1 MIVTRVHKKTRLT
14 LREGLEFQLLTYCFI
29 KDLHIS
35 LADRKALVELIIY
48 GPTPLKDFC
57 THVTNI
63 SIFKSSQSTR
73 NALSK
78 LEKMGFIYKTG
89 KSRKE
94 IVIHPDCEIIN
105 KPAVLLQ
112 FEFLAHGT
120 NRS

>member
-14 LREGLEFQLLTYCFI
+14 LREGLEYQLLTYCFV
-29 KDLHIS
+29 KDLNIS
-35 LADRKALVELIIY
+35 LADRKALVELIVY

-57 THVTNI
+57 THITDLG
-63 SIFKSSQSTR
+63 IFKSSQSTR

-78 LEKMGFIYKTG
+78 LEKMGLIYKIG

-94 IVIHPDCEIIN
+94 IVIHPHCEIIN

>member
-29 KDLHIS
+29 KDLSIS
-35 LADRKALVELIIY
+35 AADRKALVELIVY

-57 THVTNI
+57 SHITSLN
-63 SIFKSSQSTR
+63 IFKSSQSTR

-78 LEKMGFIYKTG
+78 LEKMGLIYKTG

-94 IVIHPDCEIIN
+94 IIIHPGCEIIN